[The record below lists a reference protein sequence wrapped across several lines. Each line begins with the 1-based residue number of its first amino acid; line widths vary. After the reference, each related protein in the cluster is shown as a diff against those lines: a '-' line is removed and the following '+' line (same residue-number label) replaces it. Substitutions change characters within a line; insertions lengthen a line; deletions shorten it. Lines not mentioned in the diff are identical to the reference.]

1 MLPRWQGGLATIVI
15 SVITVAVVI
24 LDVADQSVRKFWA
37 GHALTADTVAGLLV
51 LALTVLIVNQV
62 LIRRQISSR
71 ARAVAAQAGILL
83 AQGRRA
89 VTAVL
94 AVRDGHGERDSA
106 GDELRTYLLMLLV
119 SGPVLIEDPVARRFL
134 ELAQRLGAEM
144 AHVLSPSDLHSIIGS
159 HPAEGLEAAI
169 EGLRGVA
176 APLLAVLKE
185 GEQSAVAELG

>member
-1 MLPRWQGGLATIVI
+1 VLPRWQGGLATITV
-15 SVITVAVVI
+15 SVIAVGVVI
-24 LDVADQSVRKFWA
+24 LDIADQSMRTFWA

-94 AVRDGHGERDSA
+94 AVRDGDGKRDSA
-106 GDELRTYLLMLLV
+106 ADELRSYLLMLLV
-119 SGPVLIEDPVARRFL
+119 SAPVLIEDPVARRFL
-134 ELAQRLGAEM
+134 ELAQRLAAEM
-144 AHVLSPSDLHSIIGS
+144 AQVLSPSDLPSIIGS
-159 HPAEGLEAAI
+159 RPAEGLDAAV
-169 EGLRGVA
+169 ESLRTAA
-176 APLLAVLKE
+176 APLLAVLKDD
-185 GEQSAVAELG
+185 EQSTVAELG